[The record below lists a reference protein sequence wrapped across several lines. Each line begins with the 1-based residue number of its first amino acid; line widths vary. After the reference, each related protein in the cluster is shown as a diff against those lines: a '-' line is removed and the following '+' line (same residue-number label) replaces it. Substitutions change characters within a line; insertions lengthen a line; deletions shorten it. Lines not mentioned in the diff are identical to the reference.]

1 MDFYVTLPSSG
12 SDLKTEYG
20 KLNNTK
26 TDFETHLKIPLD
38 FDHKKYQV
46 ALSEFT
52 YKKSWLINIGEFKL
66 TKKLNPNA
74 TFEAMNITCNSIDGM
89 DISKVIHNLNY
100 QFQTLLK
107 PRLPDNSRLFFTL
120 NEWGVLQIDVP
131 YGFLF
136 EMKGYFVSLLMEG
149 KDLTVY
155 SKKLNESV
163 DIVSYDH
170 IKVDGDKV
178 DSTMNALFF
187 LVSNSLNY
195 IEELYIYTNI
205 IHDVHVGSETLKLLR
220 IVTVGSSD
228 NHMTS
233 DIFNVPH
240 YLPLDSS
247 FIETIRMF
255 IRDSKGNK
263 IRFLNNFSQ
272 VTYKLHFK
280 LK

>member
-12 SDLKTEYG
+12 SDLISEYG

-52 YKKSWLINIGEFKL
+52 YKKSWVINIGEFKL
-66 TKKLNPNA
+66 TKKVNPNA
-74 TFEAMNITCNSIDGM
+74 TFEAMNITCNSVDGM
-89 DISKVIHNLNY
+89 DISQVIHNLNY

-107 PRLPDNSRLFFTL
+107 PRLPENTRLYFTL
-120 NEWGVLQIDVP
+120 NESGVLKIDVP
-131 YGFLF
+131 YGYLF
-136 EMKGYFVSLLMEG
+136 EIKGYFVSLLLEG
-149 KDLTVY
+149 KDLSFY
-155 SKKLNESV
+155 SKPLNESI

-170 IKVDGDKV
+170 IKIDGNKL
-178 DSTMNALFF
+178 DSKLNAIFF

-195 IEELYIYTNI
+195 IDELYIYSNI
-205 IHDVHVGSETLKLLR
+205 IHGVHVGSEMLKLLR
-220 IVTVGSSD
+220 VVSVSSSD
-228 NHMTS
+228 NHITS
-233 DIFNVPH
+233 EVFNVPH

-247 FIETIRMF
+247 LIETIRMF

-263 IRFLNNFSQ
+263 IHFLNNFSQ